1 MARVGWRNPF
11 CPFVR
16 IDGSPAPLTKK
27 QPFGGFGTP
36 RPGQAVYGRKVISL
50 MANSNQELE
59 FRAITG
65 SCVTNVLLH
74 KRFGAGKLSGSESND
89 RNYLLFETF
98 TH

>member
-1 MARVGWRNPF
+1 MAFMTRVGGRNPF

-50 MANSNQELE
+50 MAN
-59 FRAITG
+59 
-65 SCVTNVLLH
+65 
-74 KRFGAGKLSGSESND
+74 
-89 RNYLLFETF
+89 
-98 TH
+98 